1 MQLLK
6 DGYKKTGTLHHA
18 YVVVGDVERGIADV
32 TEFVEKTLKHPIRGN
47 PDFWSASH
55 DVFGIDEGR
64 LLKETQ
70 QQQPLAGSKK
80 VFVIGM
86 RTITQE
92 AQNSLLK
99 VLEEPAS
106 STHIFFVLPSV
117 EMLLPTL
124 RSRVVV
130 AHVGELEE
138 DSDSLA
144 KKFLSATPAD
154 RFKIIAPIIEDKD
167 RSAATTFLNTLE
179 KYIREKKCV
188 TAETAPILQKILEVE
203 KYIYDRSS
211 SLKMLLE
218 YVVLIA

>member
-6 DGYKKTGTLHHA
+6 DSYKKTGALHHA
-18 YVVVGDVERGIADV
+18 YVVVGDVAQGVIEV
-32 TEFVEKTLKHPIRGN
+32 TDFVEKTLKHSTRGN
-47 PDFWSASH
+47 PDFWLAQH

-99 VLEEPAS
+99 VLEEPTS
-106 STHIFFVLPSV
+106 STHIFFVLPSA

-130 AHVGELEE
+130 AHVSSIAE
-138 DSDSLA
+138 DSDVVA
-144 KKFLSATPAD
+144 KKFLSATPVD
-154 RFKIIAPIIEDKD
+154 RFKIIAPVIEDKD
-167 RSAATTFLNTLE
+167 RAAATIFLNALE
-179 KYIREKKCV
+179 KYIREEKGI
-188 TAETAPILQKILEVE
+188 TPETASVLQKILEAE
-203 KYIYDRSS
+203 KYLYDRSS

-218 YVVLIA
+218 YIAVTV